1 MKKIFTLALT
11 LFILSSATF
20 AQPVFAHVS
29 FNTPNISVS
38 INKGYV
44 DRNVYYSSYERDL
57 QIQRIN
63 QAYNGQ
69 VNEIMN
75 LRISAERK
83 VDLIQQ
89 LQNERNARIQNVNQR
104 FADNCAN
111 NIEYN
116 RYYNRDNRDWRR

>member
-20 AQPVFAHVS
+20 AQPLLAHVS
-29 FNTPNISVS
+29 INTPNISVS

-44 DRNVYYSSYERDL
+44 DRNVYYSSYDRDL

-89 LQNERNARIQNVNQR
+89 LQNERNARIQNVSQR

-111 NIEYN
+111 KIEYN